1 MPLHRER
8 TDPVRTPEGLSLAH
22 RRWIVPDDV
31 HRPVGLSEA
40 ARLWRGLFEV
50 RALDVG
56 QEVELE
62 RLPLPPGELQH
73 TDLPAVASA
82 GAILAGSS
90 AATSVSQVLFPEEGL
105 RDPYAADPGY
115 RDYTLYVVDSDRF
128 LIVPIQ
134 PDAILCGACGR
145 ESSGELLRFGQAF
158 LLDASAACPACTVA
172 RELERDR
179 VRLRGGAVFLL
190 EEACAR
196 AALAIELP
204 ADPGVEEMP
213 DPDVSALVRDAFGG
227 SDELSDDAVEPA

>member
-31 HRPVGLSEA
+31 HRPIGLSHA

-50 RALDVG
+50 RALDIG

-62 RLPLPPGELQH
+62 RLPLPPGEMQH
-73 TDLPAVASA
+73 ADLPGVASA

-90 AATSVSQVLFPEEGL
+90 AATSVSQVVFPEEGL
-105 RDPYAADPGY
+105 RDPYPGDAGY

-128 LIVPIQ
+128 LILPIQ
-134 PDAILCGACGR
+134 PEAILCGACAR
-145 ESSGELLRFGQAF
+145 EAAPELVRFGAAF
-158 LLDASAACPACTVA
+158 LLDATADCPGCKAG

-196 AALAIELP
+196 AALSIELP
-204 ADPGVEEMP
+204 AAPEFEEMP
-213 DPDVSALVRDAFGG
+213 EPDISALVRESFGG
-227 SDELSDDAVEPA
+227 SDELSDDAVDPA